1 MITRLSFVVECRYLE
16 KQEQE
21 NSMAPMPPEMGF
33 FCFYIMKDTRQLQK
47 IAGIYAIKLQRKHT
61 IFQRLIYSMS

>member
-1 MITRLSFVVECRYLE
+1 MECRYLE

-21 NSMAPMPPEMGF
+21 NSMAPEMGF

-47 IAGIYAIKLQRKHT
+47 VAGIYAIKLQRMHM